1 MTEVGENKSFGVRP
15 RLEILFYPILVS
27 WSSLSYVASLI
38 PSFLPCKIGMRRL
51 ILDMISIRRLAWY
64 NTPQAPN
71 EWFSLGVS
79 FLRLGS
85 CGERI
90 P

>member
-1 MTEVGENKSFGVRP
+1 MIEVGENKSFGVRP

-27 WSSLSYVASLI
+27 WSSLSYVASLS
-38 PSFLPCKIGMRRL
+38 PSFLLCKIGVRRL
-51 ILDMISIRRLAWY
+51 ILDVISIRRLAWY

-79 FLRLGS
+79 FLRLGL
-85 CGERI
+85 CGESI